1 MGVQINPEG
10 RALGGLSSFIAFVSL
25 NILYLITC
33 LPIVTIGA
41 ATSAL
46 YEVTIR
52 YSDDEGGRP
61 VADFYPAFARNFWQ
75 STVISL
81 ILLPAALVLTFSG
94 LFWLSAPEPLLTGI
108 AIVAFLAAAYAVAA
122 FLHAMALVAVF
133 RNTLRATVKNALL
146 LPAAEP
152 VRTMG
157 IVIIPI
163 TAICLVVLFP
173 PFGFI
178 VATIG
183 FSIGAYATAFIFRSV
198 YRRHQD

>member
-1 MGVQINPEG
+1 MQINPDG
-10 RALGGLSSFIAFVSL
+10 KAVGGLSTFLAFIAL
-25 NILYLITC
+25 NVLYLITC

-52 YSDDEGGRP
+52 YSDEESGRP
-61 VADFYPAFARNFWQ
+61 VADFFPALARNFGRA
-75 STVISL
+75 TLLSL
-81 ILLPAALVLTFSG
+81 IFLPAAVALLFSG
-94 LFWLSAPEPLLTGI
+94 LFWLSAPEPLLTGV
-108 AIVAFLAAAYAVAA
+108 AIVAFLAAAYSVAA

-133 RNTLRATVKNALL
+133 ANTFRGTLKNALL

-163 TAICLVVLFP
+163 TAASLMILFP
-173 PFGFI
+173 PFALI
-178 VATIG
+178 VLTIG
-183 FSIGAYATAFIFRSV
+183 FSVGAYVSAFLFRGI
-198 YRRHQD
+198 YARHQT